1 MFSDFDQ
8 ASGQEC
14 ELNGSCIRCFMFF
27 AAFLC
32 LRSTLISNYEHYSDE
47 AL

>member
-1 MFSDFDQ
+1 MFSYFGQ

-14 ELNGSCIRCFMFF
+14 ELNGSRIRCFMFF
-27 AAFLC
+27 AVFLC